1 MTPSSRPT
9 HQDNDSGSL
18 IPSEPEFLVVGKLGK
33 PHGVRGEIVMDVYT
47 DFPER
52 LQQGV
57 TVFIGA
63 EFLPLQVSKCRP
75 HPRGL
80 LMNFEGYP
88 TREEVAELRNQLIYV
103 RTADRPPLD
112 AGEYYHHE
120 LLGLQIIDE
129 KDRILGTVERILETG
144 ANDVY
149 VVKDENGAEL
159 LIPAIQ
165 SVILRIDLK
174 SNQILIRPLP
184 GLLPDGE

>member
-1 MTPSSRPT
+1 MTSSPPST
-9 HQDNDSGSL
+9 HQANDSGSL
-18 IPSEPEFLVVGKLGK
+18 IPGEPEFLVVGKLGK

-63 EFLPLQVSKCRP
+63 VHLPLLVNKCRP
-75 HPRGL
+75 HTRGL
-80 LMNFEGYP
+80 LMSFDGYQA
-88 TREEVAELRNQLIYV
+88 REEVAELRNQLVHV
-103 RTADRPPLD
+103 RTADRPSLD
-112 AGEYYHHE
+112 EGEYYHHE
-120 LLGLQIIDE
+120 LLGLQMIDE
-129 KDRILGTVERILETG
+129 EERTLGTVERILETG

-159 LIPAIQ
+159 LIPAIEP
-165 SVILRIDLK
+165 VILKIDLK
-174 SNQILIRPLP
+174 KNQILFRALP